1 MRHTARRVWGHTP
14 PENFLVFR
22 GTKLL
27 LRYHMQLLGN
37 TMLLVGQMT
46 QFHMYNYLHFVP
58 IVAYSTAAS
67 PPPPPS
73 LHKLRALVEDNM
85 NH

>member
-1 MRHTARRVWGHTP
+1 
-14 PENFLVFR
+14 
-22 GTKLL
+22 
-27 LRYHMQLLGN
+27 MQLLGN

-67 PPPPPS
+67 SPPPS